1 MRVSEGIFVVVRVY
15 LLEGIFVGIF
25 AVGIYP
31 VLYWRVYMRKYGGY
45 IGGYM
50 MENTRLRVYPGYFHE
65 PNIYSLMENTR
76 ARVYSGYSMRQIYP
90 ILCRVYLLFS
100 GYIPDQGILRGY

>member
-1 MRVSEGIFVVVRVY
+1 M
-15 LLEGIFVGIF
+15 GIF

-31 VLYWRVYMRKYGGY
+31 VLYWRVYMRKCGGY

-50 MENTRLRVYPGYFHE
+50 MENTRLMVYPGYFHE